1 MQRAPV
7 TGGVTR
13 VRPRAAV
20 RRFASPRSA
29 ALGSLACR
37 FATVLFIAYLY
48 IAMYTTVALWGIR
61 EDMRWEAPR
70 WKATLSVV
78 GNALG
83 IAGMVLWAAGEADPK
98 LAVVWRWVLPG
109 LVIQLAIEVVYEYRL
124 RLRRML
130 PEGEL
135 SDAQIRSLVWT
146 SIGLGLLTAA
156 PFFWMNYQLAFP
168 GV

>member
-1 MQRAPV
+1 M
-7 TGGVTR
+7 
-13 VRPRAAV
+13 
-20 RRFASPRSA
+20 
-29 ALGSLACR
+29 
-37 FATVLFIAYLY
+37 LFFAYLY

-78 GNALG
+78 GNAVG
-83 IAGMVLWAAGEADPK
+83 IAGMLLWATDEVGQK
-98 LAVVWRWVLPG
+98 LSAVWRWVLPA

-146 SIGLGLLTAA
+146 SIGLGLLTAV
-156 PFFWMNYQLAFP
+156 PFFWMNYELAYP
-168 GV
+168 SS